1 MDNLFKNNQSA
12 ENQFLEK
19 GYCIFNADQ
28 KSYKSITKL
37 RKINFEH
44 IFAKYPKI
52 KKKFKDE
59 KFFFEK
65 MHSYVPIKELN
76 EFRLSIVNAINKN
89 KNFATNYY
97 LAAKA
102 GLDSLV
108 GNEIA
113 MQKKLNITI
122 QMPNDKESNLPM
134 HSDIYAGESPFE
146 VVVWIPLMDI
156 KANSQ
161 SMFIT
166 SPKYNKI
173 INNNVTYKKNTTIN
187 QIYKKYK
194 KKFKFLKIDFGQ
206 ILIFSPI
213 LLHGNIV
220 NKTPSTRIA
229 LNCRF
234 KSLLSPFDVFQKTHR
249 NIPHFFRPLN
259 IKPLTKIGF
268 NFINTI
274 EKKRE
279 KK

>member
-1 MDNLFKNNQSA
+1 MS
-12 ENQFLEK
+12 
-19 GYCIFNADQ
+19 
-28 KSYKSITKL
+28 
-37 RKINFEH
+37 H
-44 IFAKYPKI
+44 I
-52 KKKFKDE
+52 
-59 KFFFEK
+59 
-65 MHSYVPIKELN
+65 
-76 EFRLSIVNAINKN
+76 
-89 KNFATNYY
+89 
-97 LAAKA
+97 
-102 GLDSLV
+102 
-108 GNEIA
+108 
-113 MQKKLNITI
+113 
-122 QMPNDKESNLPM
+122 
-134 HSDIYAGESPFE
+134 
-146 VVVWIPLMDI
+146 
-156 KANSQ
+156 
-161 SMFIT
+161 
-166 SPKYNKI
+166 
-173 INNNVTYKKNTTIN
+173 KNTTIN

-279 KK
+279 KKNEKNLCWIYLFKACKWSYFSFIHSKSNK

>member
-1 MDNLFKNNQSA
+1 MNNLSKNNQNA

-19 GYCIFNADQ
+19 GYYIFNTDQ
-28 KSYKSITKL
+28 KSHEYITNL
-37 RKINFEH
+37 RKIILDH
-44 IFAKYPKI
+44 IIVKHPKV

-59 KFFFEK
+59 NFFFEK
-65 MHSYVPIKELN
+65 MHSYVPKKELN

-89 KNFATNYY
+89 KNFASNYY

-102 GLDSLV
+102 GLDCLV

-113 MQKKLNITI
+113 MQKKLNISI
-122 QMPNDKESNLPM
+122 QMPKDKESNLPM

-213 LLHGNIV
+213 LLHGNTV
-220 NKTPSTRIA
+220 NKTPTTRVS

-249 NIPHFFRPLN
+249 NIPHFFKPLN

>member
-1 MDNLFKNNQSA
+1 
-12 ENQFLEK
+12 
-19 GYCIFNADQ
+19 
-28 KSYKSITKL
+28 
-37 RKINFEH
+37 
-44 IFAKYPKI
+44 
-52 KKKFKDE
+52 
-59 KFFFEK
+59 
-65 MHSYVPIKELN
+65 
-76 EFRLSIVNAINKN
+76 
-89 KNFATNYY
+89 
-97 LAAKA
+97 
-102 GLDSLV
+102 
-108 GNEIA
+108 
-113 MQKKLNITI
+113 
-122 QMPNDKESNLPM
+122 MPNDKESNLPM

-234 KSLLSPFDVFQKTHR
+234 KVCYHHLMYF
-249 NIPHFFRPLN
+249 
-259 IKPLTKIGF
+259 
-268 NFINTI
+268 
-274 EKKRE
+274 KKRIE
-279 KK
+279 ISPISLDHLTLNL

>member
-37 RKINFEH
+37 RKIILEH

-173 INNNVTYKKNTTIN
+173 INNNVTYKKIL
-187 QIYKKYK
+187 QSIRFIKSIKKNLNFSK
-194 KKFKFLKIDFGQ
+194 LILDKF
-206 ILIFSPI
+206 
-213 LLHGNIV
+213 
-220 NKTPSTRIA
+220 
-229 LNCRF
+229 
-234 KSLLSPFDVFQKTHR
+234 
-249 NIPHFFRPLN
+249 
-259 IKPLTKIGF
+259 
-268 NFINTI
+268 
-274 EKKRE
+274 
-279 KK
+279 

>member
-1 MDNLFKNNQSA
+1 MKNLFTNDQNA

-19 GYCIFNADQ
+19 GYYIFDTNQ
-28 KSYKSITKL
+28 KSLENIKNL
-37 RKINFEH
+37 RKQILEH
-44 IFAKYPKI
+44 IFLKYPKI
-52 KKKFKDE
+52 KKKFKSEDN
-59 KFFFEK
+59 FFEK
-65 MHSYVPIKELN
+65 MHSYVTKKELN
-76 EFRLSIVNAINKN
+76 DFRLSVVDAINKN
-89 KNFATNYY
+89 KKFSTNYY
-97 LAAKA
+97 LAAKS
-102 GLDSLV
+102 GLDCLV

-122 QMPNDKESNLPM
+122 QMPKDKESNLPM

-146 VVVWIPLMDI
+146 VVVWIPLMNI

-166 SPKYNKI
+166 SPKFNKI
-173 INNNVTYKKNTTIN
+173 INNDVTYKKNTTIN
-187 QIYKKYK
+187 NIYKKHK
-194 KKFKFLKIDFGQ
+194 KKFKFLKINFGQ

-220 NKTPSTRIA
+220 NKTPFTRVA

-249 NIPHFFRPLN
+249 NIPHFFKPLN

-268 NFINTI
+268 NFINTV
-274 EKKRE
+274 EKKRD
-279 KK
+279 KR

>member
-1 MDNLFKNNQSA
+1 MNNLFKNNQSA

-28 KSYKSITKL
+28 TSYKCIIKL
-37 RKINFEH
+37 RKIILDH
-44 IFAKYPKI
+44 IIAKHPKI

-76 EFRLSIVNAINKN
+76 EFRLSIVNAINEN

-122 QMPNDKESNLPM
+122 QMPNDKKSNLPM

-220 NKTPSTRIA
+220 NKTPSTRVA

-268 NFINTI
+268 NFINKI
-274 EKKRE
+274 EKKLE